1 MAAMT
6 AMLPA
11 LNGKT
16 SYNKYDEQD
25 DNMQDFD
32 RSSNED
38 QNYYAV
44 NENPRLSNNNIGGNN
59 LQTSSTQNMSYQ
71 DKNSRKSRRVTFYK
85 NGDKYFLGKL
95 VTITPNKY
103 FSFKELMNEL
113 NRSVDLPYGVR
124 RVYSPISGREIY
136 DIDDLIDGSSYVC
149 ASFEP
154 FRPTKYG
161 DLNDKPWN
169 ANIGRFCFFF
179 NFS

>member
-1 MAAMT
+1 MA

-11 LNGKT
+11 LNGKA
-16 SYNKYDEQD
+16 SYNKYEDND
-25 DNMQDFD
+25 DNMQEYD

-38 QNYYAV
+38 QNYYAI
-44 NENPRLSNNNIGGNN
+44 NEQNPRSSINNLGGNN
-59 LQTSSTQNMSYQ
+59 LQTSSTQNMSNQ
-71 DKNSRKSRRVTFYK
+71 ERSSRKPRRVTFYK

-124 RVYSPISGREIY
+124 RVYSPMSGREIY
-136 DIDDLIDGSSYVC
+136 DIDDLVDGSSYVC

-161 DLNDKPWN
+161 DLSDKPWN
-169 ANIGRFCFFF
+169 SNIG
-179 NFS
+179 